1 MEDWNG
7 GNILLLTN
15 LYGSS
20 RMTYTPFVFFGYEIQ
35 LPSDMNVHQ
44 SIPMMYDLNG
54 MVPTPFEIKSIL
66 PTFYPLMNE
75 EEYAR
80 VIIGFCPEEL
90 DDTVDQANTLAEF
103 VQDNPI
109 FDGMD
114 MAHVPQFYCGIEW
127 CPDPES
133 ESSDQSDSFDSSDSE
148 SDSDDSK
155 SDSMSI

>member
-1 MEDWNG
+1 MC
-7 GNILLLTN
+7 
-15 LYGSS
+15 
-20 RMTYTPFVFFGYEIQ
+20 YTPFVYFGYEIQ

-80 VIIGFCPEEL
+80 IIIGFSPEEL
-90 DDTVDQANTLAEF
+90 DDTVEHANSLAEF
-103 VQDNPI
+103 IQDNPI

-114 MAHVPQFYCGIEW
+114 IAHAPQFYCGIEW
-127 CPDPES
+127 RPDPES
-133 ESSDQSDSFDSSDSE
+133 ESESDSSDLSETESE
-148 SDSDDSK
+148 SSNHSE

>member
-7 GNILLLTN
+7 GTTLLLTN
-15 LYGSS
+15 LYGPS

-35 LPSDMNVHQ
+35 LPFDTNINQ

-54 MVPTPFEIKSIL
+54 MIPTPFEIKSIL

-90 DDTVDQANTLAEF
+90 DDTVEQANALAEF

-114 MAHVPQFYCGIEW
+114 IAHTAQFYCGIEW

-133 ESSDQSDSFDSSDSE
+133 EYDSSDHSE
-148 SDSDDSK
+148 SESESSDDLE